1 MRTHPVPLSTDE
13 PVPSSRVAPTLRSL
27 GFRYLHVI
35 DAATLYALMI
45 AITVV
50 RFGFDWPTFPRSHYF
65 AGFAFATAIHM
76 TVYYFGGLYEYEQR
90 LGRPPWLPRASML
103 TFLAVRSKIQFLH
116 SLVLTIAGIP
126 LLIIPSLIFAWLES
140 LLGRGGTMLVYAK
153 PSRERR

>member
-1 MRTHPVPLSTDE
+1 MRTHPVPISTDE
-13 PVPSSRVAPTLRSL
+13 PVPSSRIVPRLRSL

-35 DAATLYALMI
+35 DAATLYGLMI

-65 AGFAFATAIHM
+65 VGFAIATAIHM

-103 TFLAVRSKIQFLH
+103 TSLAVLADASVALLTGRYLMPRANLAVLLVAA
-116 SLVLTIAGIP
+116 SLVVTFNRWGAQAVQ
-126 LLIIPSLIFAWLES
+126 FF
-140 LLGRGGTMLVYAK
+140 Y
-153 PSRERR
+153 